1 MSSNVFYK
9 FNSQRE
15 PSRVTF
21 DGSSISVWELKRDII
36 IQSRLGD
43 GTEFD
48 LFIYNPDTS
57 EGELREIQD
66 FTSLEADDS

>member
-21 DGSSISVWELKRDII
+21 DGTSISVWELKRDII
-36 IQSRLGD
+36 TQSHLGD
-43 GTEFD
+43 GTDFD
-48 LFIYNPDTS
+48 LFIYNPDTG
-57 EGELREIQD
+57 EGMSVAA
-66 FTSLEADDS
+66 SLLE